1 MLARRA
7 VLSGTPF
14 RKRRATFRR
23 AITNQDVCAR
33 RVLSQT
39 EQPQAGSSVT
49 VRAAMG
55 HTNDLVD
62 LIVLLQ
68 KAAQLAA
75 PLHAVP
81 GREERALAAEQRRL
95 DIWVAALITQHANL
109 PAHNPA
115 AFNELSRKIR
125 QMQDAVQWHL
135 DAIHTRLERD
145 RTLAKSGSLRQHR
158 RA

>member
-1 MLARRA
+1 
-7 VLSGTPF
+7 
-14 RKRRATFRR
+14 
-23 AITNQDVCAR
+23 
-33 RVLSQT
+33 
-39 EQPQAGSSVT
+39 
-49 VRAAMG
+49 MG

-109 PAHNPA
+109 PAHNA
-115 AFNELSRKIR
+115 AALSELSRKIR

-135 DAIHTRLERD
+135 DAIHTWLERD
-145 RTLAKSGSLRQHR
+145 RTLAKR
-158 RA
+158 